1 MSSVGIDI
9 SRFIIFDTEPSN
21 HLHKDCGGDVSK
33 LKLGLA
39 GIKFLEKNKFE
50 FYSDSHIGKLEDKLL
65 CAEYII
71 GFNLIG
77 HNGLDYKILKNYGVE
92 IEPFTKKTYDLM
104 TAMVRTFG
112 SYQNMSLDNIIRN
125 TFGIKKKYSS
135 KPNYKLLQNGKI
147 KKVTQ
152 NLRHELK
159 AIEQLFLHICKD
171 KPIRFETSMGLIDEH
186 EISFFAGFY
195 PEFGEEITEPYDL
208 PIGGMRLQIKE
219 IFDEVIKCSRCKRVW
234 RIKSVSYY
242 GDTLSQKVNCPI
254 CKNFLVEVNTNL
266 LGGEVEVSNV

>member
-1 MSSVGIDI
+1 MASLGIDI
-9 SRFIIFDTEPSN
+9 SRFIIFDTEPIN

-39 GIKFLEKNKFE
+39 GIKFLQENKFE
-50 FYSDSHIGKLEDKLL
+50 FYEGSCIGKLRDKLL
-65 CAEYII
+65 FAEYII

-77 HNGLDYKILKNYGVE
+77 HNGLDYKILENHGMDIK
-92 IEPFTKKTYDLM
+92 PLFKKTYDLM

-112 SYQNMSLDNIIRN
+112 SYQDMSLDNIINN
-125 TFGIKKKYSS
+125 TFGIRKKHSNKA
-135 KPNYKLLQNGKI
+135 NYKLLRSGRIDEVK
-147 KKVTQ
+147 Q
-152 NLRHELK
+152 NLQHELK
-159 AIEQLFLHICKD
+159 VIEKLFLHICKEE
-171 KPIRFETSMGLIDEH
+171 PIQFETSMGLIDKH

-195 PEFGEEITEPYDL
+195 PEFGEGITKPYDF

-219 IFDEVIKCSRCKRVW
+219 MFDEVIKCNKCKRVW

-242 GDTLSQKVNCPI
+242 GDTLSQKVNCPV
-254 CKNFLVEVNTNL
+254 CTNFLIEVNTSL